1 MAQKINPISLRLGLT
16 QVWDSTLQNYGKL
29 HNNYA
34 VIFHNQLQ
42 IYKLLTQLFKL
53 NNFALGTKQFNHS
66 ENIVK
71 LTIFYSN
78 LIYYPNLD
86 KIISVKLLK
95 LVSAWYGNRALIR
108 IYLSLKWFSTTSL
121 IFNYMWFLLKQNTP
135 LNKTFWSLCR
145 SLKMQINSKKIL
157 HSTCGPIVGELQ
169 GFRICLSGRFD
180 NSRNQMAKTI
190 NYKLGSLPLINLQ
203 SYVEFTNSE
212 IHTKLGTCGVQL
224 WLFYKINY

>member
-29 HNNYA
+29 YSNYS
-34 VIFHNQLQ
+34 VILHDQLQ
-42 IYKLLTQLFKL
+42 IHQLLTQLFKL
-53 NNFALGTKQFNHS
+53 NKLILGTKQFNHS
-66 ENIVK
+66 ENTTK
-71 LTIFYSN
+71 LIIFYSD
-78 LIYYPNLD
+78 LTHYPNLD
-86 KIISVKLLK
+86 RSISAELLK
-95 LVSAWYGNRALIR
+95 ST
-108 IYLSLKWFSTTSL
+108 SKWFSNKTLIRFYSKPKRFSTANL
-121 IFNYMWFLLKQNTP
+121 IFNYAWFLSKQNLS
-135 LNKTFWSLCR
+135 LNRIFWNLYR
-145 SLKMQINSKKIL
+145 SLKIQINSKKIL
-157 HSTCGPIVGELQ
+157 HSTYGPIIGELQ

-190 NYKLGSLPLINLQ
+190 KYKVGSLPLMNLQ